1 MQTERNEKSEQVKEL
16 NRSKAEIENFKR
28 ENGELKEAIEAAAQ
42 KKVERN
48 TFNRKRKIRK
58 SEENRNELKFN
69 ELQKQL
75 EDQTTYRRNEAKS
88 GARIYANAMRSARVG
103 DRRMVGYSV
112 STIYY

>member
-48 TFNRKRKIRK
+48 TFNRTRKIRK
-58 SEENRNELKFN
+58 SEEERNELKFN

-75 EDQTTYRRNEAKS
+75 EDQTTYRRNEAKA
-88 GARIYANAMRSARVG
+88 GARVYAVARRSARVG
-103 DRRMVGYSV
+103 YGGVAGSEVSV
-112 STIYY
+112 RHY